1 MHFEILFSFNNIA
14 NAKLFKNG
22 LHHHFY
28 TPEVNIQLQIGHGA
42 STGKSQF

>member
-28 TPEVNIQLQIGHGA
+28 TPEVNIVM
-42 STGKSQF
+42 